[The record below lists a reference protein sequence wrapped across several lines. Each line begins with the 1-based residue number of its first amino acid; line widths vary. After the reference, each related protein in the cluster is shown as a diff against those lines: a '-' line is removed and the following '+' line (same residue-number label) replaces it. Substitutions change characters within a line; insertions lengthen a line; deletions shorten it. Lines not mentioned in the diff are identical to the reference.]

1 MAGRNQTS
9 FEEVLVYPDVFN
21 ESSSGLWK
29 LDREITAP
37 VFAFMRSGEWSVYLK
52 VLRNPDLTDRFKSS
66 HSLFGF
72 TKAVLFCLMRAIA
85 LYVPANISGSK
96 KEYLDRMFNML
107 LNAGPGREKGLSPF
121 SDTSAHAEVI
131 IRALNAVSSI
141 LDRRYKTL
149 SSVEG
154 IGVTVEQLQELME
167 AELDIEVSS
176 AARELREG
184 EYVLEIN
191 YGDSD
196 TIDKTSIETYL
207 EPELAVPVLDGIRL
221 SVSDIIKD
229 EDRNRHKRNTAF
241 LLLSAAFLEMLSL
254 TLPEG
259 EATPGTLTELLGG
272 GCSECGRCMT
282 SFDSLRMLGTS
293 PAGAPVYAESM
304 TGCGIPEYA
313 DDTFLPVFCAVYC
326 CEGPVS
332 TTVITR
338 FDGSMTDAE
347 AEDLAERDAR
357 LQDEDAFRASVGEDD
372 DNATPDSEDFRQDI
386 EDAFRRKYTVEDN
399 YEEDLGDAD
408 DRENI
413 YSTEGTGYTEDGRET
428 GEQAGGRAGSDSDAG
443 STYDNDDPGDAVN
456 GIPAGDPDPASDGY
470 GRTDIQHTQVS
481 ERQKVTAKPSSEKP
495 SRLQPHVKP
504 VPTSSEPHVKPVQNS
519 SETHSRS
526 SFSHRPSDARAA
538 IPGDDTPDDAQD
550 TVQAGEAEEPDR
562 RQAPW
567 REALPNDAAE
577 ADEQH
582 ADGRLS
588 VSDFWDSEDEDGTK
602 DKYY

>member
-9 FEEVLVYPDVFN
+9 LEEVLVYPDVFN

-52 VLRNPDLTDRFKSS
+52 VLRNPDLTDRFRSS

-85 LYVPANISGSK
+85 FYVPANISGSK

-107 LNAGPGREKGLSPF
+107 INAGPGLEKGLSPF
-121 SDTSAHAEVI
+121 SDMSAHAEVI

-176 AARELREG
+176 AARELGEG

-221 SVSDIIKD
+221 SVSDVIKD
-229 EDRNRHKRNTAF
+229 GDRNRHKSNTAF
-241 LLLSAAFLEMLSL
+241 LMLSAAFLEMLSL

-259 EATPGTLTELLGG
+259 EVTPGTLTELLGG

-282 SFDSLRMLGTS
+282 SFDSLRMVGTNQ
-293 PAGAPVYAESM
+293 AGAPVYAESM
-304 TGCGIPEYA
+304 TGCGIPEYTS
-313 DDTFLPVFCAVYC
+313 DTFLPVFCAVYC

-338 FDGSMTDAE
+338 NSGSMTDTE
-347 AEDLAERDAR
+347 TESYEERDAR
-357 LQDEDAFRASVGEDD
+357 PQDEDASRASVDEDT
-372 DNATPDSEDFRQDI
+372 APASEDFVQAP
-386 EDAFRRKYTVEDN
+386 EDYFHRKYTVEDD
-399 YEEDLGDAD
+399 YEEDLGDNRHTD
-408 DRENI
+408 DPGNTEN
-413 YSTEGTGYTEDGRET
+413 GKET
-428 GEQAGGRAGSDSDAG
+428 GGSDAG
-443 STYDNDDPGDAVN
+443 STYDDDDTGDAV
-456 GIPAGDPDPASDGY
+456 GSIPAGDPDPAPDGNN
-470 GRTDIQHTQVS
+470 RTDTQYTSGS

-495 SRLQPHVKP
+495 SQLQSHSKP
-504 VPTSSEPHVKPVQNS
+504 VRNS
-519 SETHSRS
+519 SETQGKS
-526 SFSHRPSDARAA
+526 SFSHKPSDTRAS
-538 IPGDDTPDDAQD
+538 IPGDDTSGDVPDTA
-550 TVQAGEAEEPDR
+550 QAGEAEEPGR

-567 REALPNDAAE
+567 REALPNDAVE
-577 ADEQH
+577 AGEQH

-588 VSDFWDSEDEDGTK
+588 VSDFWDAEDEDGTK

>member
-52 VLRNPDLTDRFKSS
+52 VLRNPDLTDRFRSS
-66 HSLFGF
+66 YSLFGF
-72 TKAVLFCLMRAIA
+72 TKAVMFCLMRAIA
-85 LYVPANISGSK
+85 MYVPANISGSK

-107 LNAGPGREKGLSPF
+107 LNAGPGLEKGLSPF
-121 SDTSAHAEVI
+121 SDMSAHAEVI

-154 IGVTVEQLQELME
+154 VGVTVEQLQELME

-184 EYVLEIN
+184 EYILEIN

-221 SVSDIIKD
+221 SVSDVIKD
-229 EDRNRHKRNTAF
+229 GDRYRHKSNTAF
-241 LLLSAAFLEMLSL
+241 LILSAAFLEMLSL

-259 EATPGTLTELLGG
+259 DATPGTLTELLGG

-282 SFDSLRMLGTS
+282 SFDSLRMVGTNQ
-293 PAGAPVYAESM
+293 AGAPVYAESM

-313 DDTFLPVFCAVYC
+313 GDTFLPVFCAVYC

-332 TTVITR
+332 TTVITHASE
-338 FDGSMTDAE
+338 SMTDTE
-347 AEDLAERDAR
+347 TEDLAERDAR
-357 LQDEDAFRASVGEDD
+357 QQDEDAFRAPVDED
-372 DNATPDSEDFRQDI
+372 AAPASEDFVQAP
-386 EDAFRRKYTVEDN
+386 EDDFHRKYTVEDD
-399 YEEDLGDAD
+399 YEEDLGDNRPAD
-408 DRENI
+408 DRENTDG
-413 YSTEGTGYTEDGRET
+413 TEGAGYTEDGRET
-428 GEQAGGRAGSDSDAG
+428 GEMAGGHVRGRSDSNSDAG
-443 STYDNDDPGDAVN
+443 STYDDDDTGDAVSR
-456 GIPAGDPDPASDGY
+456 IPAGNPDPASDGHDRAGTQY
-470 GRTDIQHTQVS
+470 TQVN
-481 ERQKVTAKPSSEKP
+481 EKQRVTAKPSSEKP
-495 SRLQPHVKP
+495 SQLQPHVKP
-504 VPTSSEPHVKPVQNS
+504 RQKSSG
-519 SETHSRS
+519 S
-526 SFSHRPSDARAA
+526 SFSHRPLDIRAS
-538 IPGDDTPDDAQD
+538 IPGDDTSDDARD
-550 TVQAGEAEEPDR
+550 TTQAGEAEEPGR

-577 ADEQH
+577 AGEQH

-588 VSDFWDSEDEDGTK
+588 VSDFWDAEDEDGTK

>member
-9 FEEVLVYPDVFN
+9 FDEVLVYPDVFN

-37 VFAFMRSGEWSVYLK
+37 VFTFMRSGGWSVYLK
-52 VLRNPDLTDRFKSS
+52 VLRNPDLTDRFRSS

-121 SDTSAHAEVI
+121 SDLSAHAEVI

-154 IGVTVEQLQELME
+154 IGVTVEQLRELME

-176 AARELREG
+176 AARELGEG

-221 SVSDIIKD
+221 SASDVIKD

-241 LLLSAAFLEMLSL
+241 LMLSAAFLEMLSL
-254 TLPEG
+254 TVPEG

-272 GCSECGRCMT
+272 GCSECGRCKA
-282 SFDSLRMLGTS
+282 SFDSLRMLGTNQ
-293 PAGAPVYAESM
+293 AGAPVYAESM
-304 TGCGIPEYA
+304 TGCGIPEYQT
-313 DDTFLPVFCAVYC
+313 DTFLPVFCAVYC

-332 TTVITR
+332 TTVITHA
-338 FDGSMTDAE
+338 GESMTDTG
-347 AEDLAERDAR
+347 AEDPAERDAR
-357 LQDEDAFRASVGEDD
+357 PRDEDAFRASVDEDD
-372 DNATPDSEDFRQDI
+372 DNAAPVSEDFAQAL
-386 EDAFRRKYTVEDN
+386 EDAFRRKYTVEDD
-399 YEEDLGDAD
+399 YEEDLGDNSSED

-413 YSTEGTGYTEDGRET
+413 YSAEGAGYTEDGRET
-428 GEQAGGRAGSDSDAG
+428 GKPAGGRSGRDLDTG
-443 STYDNDDPGDAVN
+443 STYDDDDTGDAVN
-456 GIPAGDPDPASDGY
+456 SIPAGDPDPASDGHD
-470 GRTDIQHTQVS
+470 RTGTQYTRVG
-481 ERQKVTAKPSSEKP
+481 ERQKVNAKPSSEKP
-495 SRLQPHVKP
+495 
-504 VPTSSEPHVKPVQNS
+504 
-519 SETHSRS
+519 SRS

-538 IPGDDTPDDAQD
+538 IPGDDTPDDAPD
-550 TVQAGEAEEPDR
+550 TVQTGKADEPDR

-588 VSDFWDSEDEDGTK
+588 VSDFWDAEDEDGTK

>member
-9 FEEVLVYPDVFN
+9 FEEVLVYPDVFS

-29 LDREITAP
+29 LDRKITAP
-37 VFAFMRSGEWSVYLK
+37 VFTFMRSGAWSVYLK
-52 VLRNPDLTDRFKSS
+52 VLRNPDLTDRFISS

-221 SVSDIIKD
+221 SVSDVIK
-229 EDRNRHKRNTAF
+229 DRNRHKRNTAF
-241 LLLSAAFLEMLSL
+241 LMLSAAFLEMLSL

-259 EATPGTLTELLGG
+259 EVTPGTLTELLGG

-282 SFDSLRMLGTS
+282 SFDSLRMIGTNQ
-293 PAGAPVYAESM
+293 AGAPVYAESM

-332 TTVITR
+332 TTVITHASE
-338 FDGSMTDAE
+338 SMTDTE
-347 AEDLAERDAR
+347 TESSEERDAR
-357 LQDEDAFRASVGEDD
+357 QQDEDAFRASVDEDD
-372 DNATPDSEDFRQDI
+372 DNATSASEDFRQDI
-386 EDAFRRKYTVEDN
+386 EDAFRRKYTVEDD

-413 YSTEGTGYTEDGRET
+413 YSIEGAGYTEDRRET
-428 GEQAGGRAGSDSDAG
+428 GEQAGGRACSDSDAG
-443 STYDNDDPGDAVN
+443 STYDNDDPGGAVN
-456 GIPAGDPDPASDGY
+456 SIPAGDPDPASDGY
-470 GRTDIQHTQVS
+470 DGADTQHTQVS

-495 SRLQPHVKP
+495 FRLQTHVKP
-504 VPTSSEPHVKPVQNS
+504 VPSSSETHVKPVPNS
-519 SETHSRS
+519 SKTHIRS
-526 SFSHRPSDARAA
+526 SFSHRPSDARAV
-538 IPGDDTPDDAQD
+538 IPGDDTPDDARD
-550 TVQAGEAEEPDR
+550 TVQAGTAEELDR

-588 VSDFWDSEDEDGTK
+588 VSDFWDAEDEDGTK